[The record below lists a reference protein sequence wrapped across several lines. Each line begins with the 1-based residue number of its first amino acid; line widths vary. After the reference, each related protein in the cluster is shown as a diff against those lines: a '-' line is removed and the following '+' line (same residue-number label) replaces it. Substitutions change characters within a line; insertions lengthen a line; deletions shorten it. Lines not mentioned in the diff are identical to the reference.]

1 MKIGSVKAGGV
12 PLVTL
17 GVAGLAK
24 PILEGV
30 ISRTPLGN
38 GTVIS
43 GIGKIAGAGAVRY
56 AFGSNQIMN
65 GIQIAL
71 AIDGIE
77 DIFYG
82 VMGGGI
88 LGGGSSSANAW

>member
-24 PILEGV
+24 PVLEGV
-30 ISRTPLGN
+30 IARTPLGN
-38 GTVIS
+38 GTIVS
-43 GIGKIAGAGAVRY
+43 GIGKLAGAGVVRY
-56 AFGSNQIMN
+56 IAGNNQIVN

-71 AIDGIE
+71 AMDGVE

-82 VMGGGI
+82 VMGGGFF
-88 LGGGSSSANAW
+88 GGGSASANAW